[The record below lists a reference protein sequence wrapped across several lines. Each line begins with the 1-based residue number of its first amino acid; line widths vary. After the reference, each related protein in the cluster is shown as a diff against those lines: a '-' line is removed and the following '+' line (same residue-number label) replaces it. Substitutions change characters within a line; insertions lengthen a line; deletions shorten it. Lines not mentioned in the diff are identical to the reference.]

1 MLSKEEIEDSIEN
14 KFNDSEEEN
23 FGLTVE
29 EAKHIAL
36 YEKEIHYCDALTQ
49 ATYNILL
56 QYIEQLESDKQNL
69 IDELEDKQEEINSL
83 NEFYETYE
91 INHKAQAVFIDRN
104 RFKEVIG
111 ADKDF
116 TIFVVNKL
124 PTE

>member
-23 FGLTVE
+23 FVITVE

-56 QYIEQLESDKQNL
+56 QYIEQLESDEQKL
-69 IDELEDKQEEINSL
+69 IEKLEEDIEKCKKENAPYEEYNKESRMYWL
-83 NEFYETYE
+83 N
-91 INHKAQAVFIDRN
+91 
-104 RFKEVIG
+104 IG
-111 ADKDF
+111 KIQLAEK
-116 TIFVVNKL
+116 ILKIVKGENN
-124 PTE
+124 E